1 MIVEDEGFVHKLVI
15 SNPTLADMGKYTCDV
30 NGIITEAYL
39 EVEGTSRFI
48 IRTTGFVEQNETL
61 ILKERHDDKK
71 VLPIFTSFAN
81 FALERLAGES
91 NGTFR
96 KSNIQLENQTFNSK
110 IAKMAVFGSVRFAAN
125 QICIFFGNLIKII
138 RRTF

>member
-110 IAKMAVFGSVRFAAN
+110 IANMAVFGSVRFAAN